1 MVKKNSNDDSA
12 RIKDIVV
19 EAMQD
24 KKAKNIISLDLRKVP
39 NAVTDY
45 FVICDVSSKIQ
56 AGSVYDNV
64 MEFVKKNLNQNPFHR
79 EGVENAEWI
88 LIDYVDVVVHIF
100 TEETREFYNLEDLWG
115 DAERKEYESYN

>member
-1 MVKKNSNDDSA
+1 MGKQKKDEATSLMQM
-12 RIKDIVV
+12 VV

-24 KKAKNIISLDLRKVP
+24 KKAKNIVSLDLRKIP

-56 AGSVYDNV
+56 SGAVYDNV
-64 MEFVKKNLNQNPFHR
+64 LEFVKKNTGANPYHR

-88 LIDYVDVVVHIF
+88 LVDYVDVVVHIF
-100 TEETREFYNLEDLWG
+100 TEDMRQFYNLEDLWA
-115 DAERKEYESYN
+115 DAKRNDYDSFE

>member
-1 MVKKNSNDDSA
+1 MGKQKKDEA
-12 RIKDIVV
+12 ALIMQTAV

-24 KKAKNIISLDLRKVP
+24 KKAKNIISLDLRDIP
-39 NAVTDY
+39 NAVTSY

-56 AGSVYDNV
+56 SGAVFDNV
-64 MEFVKKNLNQNPFHR
+64 TEWVKKKTGENPYHK

-100 TEETREFYNLEDLWG
+100 TEETRDFYNLESLWA
-115 DAERKEYESYN
+115 DAKTKEYESFD